1 MYILNSI
8 LDNIESTI
16 SQGDLMVD
24 PFYILDIQKINIG
37 DDISFSQMFYY
48 IIDNDKLNKY
58 TKDFD
63 YSNWKHLASN
73 SNKFIHN
80 PDDFNEKIIRFL
92 WYICYNIVYRDT
104 QYMPKFVSIANILK
118 LDSLL
123 SKLCIYIYKSDIEN
137 NEYTLEFLYAG
148 CTLASIIIK
157 NIEHL

>member
-37 DDISFSQMFYY
+37 EDVSFSQMFYY

-58 TKDFD
+58 TKDFN

-73 SNKFIHN
+73 KFINN
-80 PDDFNEKIIRFL
+80 PDELNEKIIRFL
-92 WYICYNIVYRDT
+92 WYICYNIVYRDAK
-104 QYMPKFVSIANILK
+104 YMPKSISIADILK
-118 LDSLL
+118 LDSLF
-123 SKLCIYIYKSDIEN
+123 SKIYIYIYKSNIEN

-148 CTLASIIIK
+148 CTIASIIIK

>member
-8 LDNIESTI
+8 LSNIESTI

-37 DDISFSQMFYY
+37 DDVSFSQMFYY

-58 TKDFD
+58 TKDFN
-63 YSNWKHLASN
+63 YSTWKHLASN
-73 SNKFIHN
+73 KFINN
-80 PDDFNEKIIRFL
+80 PDDLNEKIIRFL

-104 QYMPKFVSIANILK
+104 HYMPKFISIADILK